1 MNTMNGTNGIIL
13 DLDLDRIWLN
23 ESYDGNNLISQDF
36 EMLGNGSM
44 FLSEG
49 NSEESFE
56 EGFSAQISVT
66 RAVVNRSWNDGSL
79 TERILIEGG
88 GMAIFQWGR

>member
-1 MNTMNGTNGIIL
+1 
-13 DLDLDRIWLN
+13 
-23 ESYDGNNLISQDF
+23 
-36 EMLGNGSM
+36 M

-49 NSEESFE
+49 NSEGSFE

-88 GMAIFQWGR
+88 GWLSFSGGDNESSEGGFGQIENFYWNPLMKTDTDARRIFT